1 MLRFIRMLSYKT
13 WPKYLEESWMSN
25 DDDHVFLPWTQ
36 ELPKDSHS
44 LPQVLCVQTKE
55 LFDEK
60 IKDSG
65 ILDIDKKAVGGQIN
79 QSAHLWI
86 FDIVTLKTM
95 NCQVSW
101 SCISNQSKGLTQ
113 WLHTVKLRLHS
124 IVGEV
129 RMRVPPDLWKWS
141 KRQPWIFLCKDL
153 WEWKRLT
160 SRVQLNHTNKKI
172 KTWFCIKPT
181 RCYHLRRAA
190 DVATTWN
197 MFCVKCCHFYLF
209 LAFLKK

>member
-1 MLRFIRMLSYKT
+1 MTMITFSCLERKNCLKIPTRFLKSSACRQRN
-13 WPKYLEESWMSN
+13 YLMRKLKILESWIS
-25 DDDHVFLPWTQ
+25 
-36 ELPKDSHS
+36 
-44 LPQVLCVQTKE
+44 TKSCWRPNQPVCT
-55 LFDEK
+55 FV
-60 IKDSG
+60 
-65 ILDIDKKAVGGQIN
+65 DIW
-79 QSAHLWI
+79 HCY
-86 FDIVTLKTM
+86 LKTM
-95 NCQVSW
+95 NCHVSW

-153 WEWKRLT
+153 WEWKRVT

-181 RCYHLRRAA
+181 RCYHLRWAA
-190 DVATTWN
+190 DVATTGD